1 MARIAALALVVV
13 LATACGGSSDEPRAV
28 GSTSGGHEGVALEG
42 ETLDG
47 KPLALADL
55 RGTPVF
61 VNVWASW

>member
-1 MARIAALALVVV
+1 MTRVALLALAVV
-13 LATACGGSSDEPRAV
+13 LAAACGGSSDEPRAA
-28 GSTSGGHEGVALEG
+28 GSTSAEAEGVSLEG

-47 KPLALADL
+47 QRLALADL

>member
-1 MARIAALALVVV
+1 MTRVALLALVAV
-13 LATACGGSSDEPRAV
+13 LAAACGGSSDEPQAV
-28 GSTSGGHEGVALEG
+28 GSTAAESKGVALDG

-47 KPLALADL
+47 EQLAIADL